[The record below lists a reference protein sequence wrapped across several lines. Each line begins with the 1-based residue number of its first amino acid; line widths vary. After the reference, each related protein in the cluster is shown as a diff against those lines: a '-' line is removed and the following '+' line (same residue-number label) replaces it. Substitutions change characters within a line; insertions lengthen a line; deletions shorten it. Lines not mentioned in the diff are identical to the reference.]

1 MSIGL
6 FQKISKQVRRG
17 VQDIYT
23 FLKNPWAFP
32 YLGKEGLVT
41 NLLQIC
47 YLDIDPNNNNIK
59 EKNAKKKGQKKEQ
72 KSLLLVL
79 GALDNDK

>member
-6 FQKISKQVRRG
+6 FQKISKQVRGG

-47 YLDIDPNNNNIK
+47 YLNIDPNNNNIK
-59 EKNAKKKGQKKEQ
+59 EKNAKKKDKK
-72 KSLLLVL
+72 KNKNVYP
-79 GALDNDK
+79 

>member
-6 FQKISKQVRRG
+6 FQKISKQVRGG

-47 YLDIDPNNNNIK
+47 YLNIDPNNNNIK
-59 EKNAKKKGQKKEQ
+59 EKNAKKKDKK
-72 KSLLLVL
+72 KNKKVYP
-79 GALDNDK
+79 